1 MTILLSIVSWIDIR
15 DDELKKINTIYDEFL
30 RHITMIVD
38 RRQNELK

>member
-1 MTILLSIVSWIDIR
+1 MMS
-15 DDELKKINTIYDEFL
+15 LKKFTTVYDEFL

>member
-15 DDELKKINTIYDEFL
+15 DDELKKFNTIYDEFL
-30 RHITMIVD
+30 RHITMYVD